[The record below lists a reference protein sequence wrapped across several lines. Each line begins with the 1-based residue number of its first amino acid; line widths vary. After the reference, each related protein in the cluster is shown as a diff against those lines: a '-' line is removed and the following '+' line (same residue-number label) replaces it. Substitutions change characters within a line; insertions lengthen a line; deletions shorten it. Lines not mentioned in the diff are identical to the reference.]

1 MIRLVSFL
9 LIFGTGLLRAES
21 CTAAISHEFFLDDAR
36 IIQKIV
42 APKSTP
48 IEFFCDPNE
57 YSEALALV
65 ALRMHEIQLASISL
79 RQLRSAMPE
88 LKFVSKAMDE
98 TDLSILDYSLASLGF
113 TLLKVR
119 RKKQRIYL
127 LISNYTPDTEAY
139 RKITRLL
146 KKI

>member
-1 MIRLVSFL
+1 MSRFVSFFL
-9 LIFGTGLLRAES
+9 FFGTGLLWAGS

-36 IIQKIV
+36 LIQKIV

-48 IEFFCDPNE
+48 IEFFCDPTE
-57 YSEALALV
+57 YSEPLALV

-79 RQLRSAMPE
+79 RQLRSAMTE
-88 LKFVSKAMDE
+88 LKFVTKAMDE
-98 TDLSILDYSLASLGF
+98 TDISILDYSLASLGF

-119 RKKQRIYL
+119 RVKHRIYL
-127 LISNYTPDTEAY
+127 LISNYTPDTKEY